1 MIIEKGNKKV
11 GVLGF
16 SFKAGTDDVRESPMV
31 EVIERLL
38 GKGYNICLYDRNVKL
53 ASLVGANRDY
63 LLNRIPHISNLMVE
77 NIDEVLSHAE
87 TIVIGNN
94 DIEFSGIMNRI
105 TDKQVVVDLVR
116 VVKSAK
122 DKEIYDGICW

>member
-1 MIIEKGNKKV
+1 
-11 GVLGF
+11 
-16 SFKAGTDDVRESPMV
+16 MV

-38 GKGYNICLYDRNVKL
+38 GKGYDICIYDKNVKL

-94 DIEFSGIMNRI
+94 DIEFSGIMDRI

-116 VVKSAK
+116 VVKNAK
-122 DKEIYDGICW
+122 DKELYDGICW